1 MRLLPALLTLSLVA
15 FPALAEP
22 TAPSAP
28 PTETRQRVTWQQR
41 FVKANV
47 PGDGRLTLEQART
60 GYATVARNFQDI
72 DLDGKGYVTQDDIR
86 AWHKVRREARLDT
99 KKPVDDPLRPRAAFQ
114 RTLPEAPQANATMV
128 GGTTRAKEFP
138 QPSLAEPTVEA
149 WLDDKP

>member
-15 FPALAEP
+15 FPALAQPAAPNEP
-22 TAPSAP
+22 A
-28 PTETRQRVTWQQR
+28 TEMRQRVTWQQR

-60 GYATVARNFQDI
+60 GYPTVARNFQDI

-86 AWHKVRREARLDT
+86 AWHKVRREARVDT
-99 KKPVDDPLRPRAAFQ
+99 RKPDDDPLRPRAAFQ
-114 RTLPEAPQANATMV
+114 RSYPETPHANTTTI

-138 QPSLAEPTVEA
+138 QPSPTEPTIEA
-149 WLDDKP
+149 SLDDKP

>member
-15 FPALAEP
+15 VPALAEP
-22 TAPSAP
+22 MGRNDP
-28 PTETRQRVTWQQR
+28 PTETRQRITWQQR
-41 FVKANV
+41 FAKANV
-47 PGDGRLTLEQART
+47 PGDGRLTLEQARA
-60 GYATVARNFQDI
+60 GYPTVARNFQDI

-86 AWHKVRREARLDT
+86 AWHKVRREARMDS
-99 KKPVDDPLRPRAAFQ
+99 KKPIDDPLRPRAAFQ